1 MNLLKDNKLLALLVH
16 KFKSICSNFDKNTLF
31 KIGLFLIPAIGIVFK
46 GIFLQCF
53 LQSSDPY
60 VFDFSTGY
68 SKASYFLKY
77 YFSFAL
83 IFLSFSLLFKSK
95 GRIIYTFI
103 IDILFTVLTIFD
115 AMYFRGF
122 LTVPSISVLTQ
133 TSNLDNLE
141 SAVISM
147 MSPYDIL
154 FILDII
160 ILAIYVF
167 FTRKA
172 YKISPKRAYKTFALT
187 LIIPLI
193 YVTYIPFN
201 LYVLNNE
208 DVKDA
213 YLFDGYDPTN
223 TTKYFSPIG
232 YHIID
237 AYTVYKDSKPY
248 EYTAEDKEA
257 ISNYYNWKNENLQ
270 DNEYFGISKDKNL
283 ILIQVESLESFI
295 IGQEYNDKKITPEL
309 DKIISKGLYFPN
321 IYEQVNEGT
330 SSDCDLMMNTS
341 MLPLKRGCTF
351 FRYPNCHYNSMP
363 KILKNNGY
371 HSYSLHPDKGSFWN
385 YTNALNGGIAFEN
398 FYDYYA
404 YNITE
409 EIGMGISDK
418 SYFENVSSMIE
429 NFDSPFFAHTITLTN
444 HGPFD
449 LPKEKRVFNL
459 NTELDKS
466 EMGGYIESVHYTDT
480 QIGNFIKDLDD
491 KGILDHSVVV
501 IVGDHTGV
509 HKYYNSSI
517 DALSNKED
525 WFKFNGESTVPFIVY
540 DKSAMT
546 EGKTIDTIGGQIDV
560 MPTLL
565 YMLGINKDE
574 YQNTALG
581 RNLLNTNRNFA
592 ILKDG
597 TIKGNNLTEN
607 DETII
612 SSSLDI
618 SDKMIRGDYFK
629 DLE

>member
-1 MNLLKDNKLLALLVH
+1 MNLLKDKKLLLD
-16 KFKSICSNFDKNTLF
+16 KFKSIYSNFDKNTLF

-46 GIFLQCF
+46 GIFLQSF
-53 LQSSDPY
+53 LQSSNPY

-103 IDILFTVLTIFD
+103 IDIFFTILTIFD
-115 AMYFRGF
+115 VMYFRGF
-122 LTVPSISVLTQ
+122 LTVPSISVLNQ
-133 TSNLDNLE
+133 TSNLDNLQ

-154 FILDII
+154 FVLDII

-167 FTRKA
+167 ITRKA

-193 YVTYIPFN
+193 YVAYIPFN

-208 DVKDA
+208 SVKDA

-223 TTKYFSPIG
+223 TTRYFSPIG

-248 EYTAEDKEA
+248 EYTAEDKEN
-257 ISNYYNWKNENLQ
+257 ISNYYNWKNENLK
-270 DNEYFGISKDKNL
+270 DNEYFGISKNKNL
-283 ILIQVESLESFI
+283 IIIQVESLESFI
-295 IGQEYNDKKITPEL
+295 IGHEYNGKKITPTL
-309 DKIISKGLYFPN
+309 DSIISNGIYFPN

-330 SSDCDLMMNTS
+330 SSDCDLMLNTY
-341 MLPLKRGCTF
+341 MIPLKRGCTF
-351 FRYPNCHYNSMP
+351 FRYPNCNYNSMP

-371 HSYSLHPDKGSFWN
+371 SSYSLHPDKGSFWN

-398 FYDYYA
+398 FYDYYS

-429 NFDSPFFAHTITLTN
+429 NFNSPFFAHTVTLTN

-449 LPKEKRVFNL
+449 LPKEKREFNL
-459 NTELDKS
+459 SPELDKS
-466 EMGGYIESVHYTDT
+466 EMGGYIESVHYTDA
-480 QIGNFIKDLDD
+480 QIGNFIKQLDD
-491 KGILDHSVVV
+491 KGILDNSV
-501 IVGDHTGV
+501 IVITGDHTGV
-509 HKYYNSSI
+509 HKYYNNSI
-517 DALSNKED
+517 DELSNKED
-525 WFKFNGESTVPFIVY
+525 WFTFNGESTVPFIIY
-540 DKSAMT
+540 DKSLMS
-546 EGKTIDTIGGQIDV
+546 ESKTIDTIGGQIDI

-565 YMLGINKDE
+565 YILGINKDE
-574 YQNTALG
+574 YENTALG

-597 TIKGNNLTEN
+597 TIKGKNLTEN
-607 DETII
+607 DKSII
-612 SSSLDI
+612 STSLDI
-618 SDKMIRGDYFK
+618 SDKMIRGDYFNN
-629 DLE
+629 